1 MFTRLE
7 VPMAENY
14 FIDQTRLNGRVAV
27 VTGAGRGLGKEIAL
41 ALASAGSDIAL
52 MARTES
58 QLEET
63 AREIEACGRK
73 ALVIPIDVAKSEE
86 VDHAIER
93 VTQNLGP
100 VDILVNNAG
109 ITEQKPLVK
118 ITDED
123 WHRVMGINLD
133 GPFFLCRAV
142 GRRMIER
149 KKGKIINIGSVLGLV
164 GYKRFA
170 SYSTSKGALLQFTRS
185 LALEWAKYGINV
197 NAIALGWFLTEMNA
211 EAMSDEKIRDVHVS
225 RIPLG
230 RLGHTKEIGPL
241 VIYLASPASDFMTGS
256 VIVLDGGEL
265 VNW

>member
-1 MFTRLE
+1 
-7 VPMAENY
+7 MAENTY
-14 FIDQTRLNGRVAV
+14 MNQMRLNGKVAV

-41 ALASAGSDIAL
+41 ALASAGANIGI
-52 MARTES
+52 MARTAS

-63 AREIEACGRK
+63 AHEIEVSGRK
-73 ALVIPIDVAKSEE
+73 AVVIPIDVAKSKE
-86 VDHAIER
+86 VDSAIEH
-93 VTQNLGP
+93 VTQKIGP

-109 ITEQKPLVK
+109 ITEQKPLVQM
-118 ITDED
+118 TDED

-142 GRRMIER
+142 GRQMIER
-149 KKGKIINIGSVLGLV
+149 KKGKIINIGSVLGMV

-170 SYSTSKGALLQFTRS
+170 SYSTSKGALLQLTRT
-185 LALEWAKYGINV
+185 LALEWAKYSINV

-211 EAMSDEKIRDVHVS
+211 EAMSDDKIKEIHVS

-230 RLGHTKEIGPL
+230 RLGHTREIGPL

-256 VIVLDGGEL
+256 VIVMDGGEL

>member
-1 MFTRLE
+1 
-7 VPMAENY
+7 MAENNY
-14 FIDQTRLNGRVAV
+14 INQMRLDGKVAV

-41 ALASAGSDIAL
+41 ALASAGADIGI

-73 ALVIPIDVAKSEE
+73 AVVLPIDVAKSEE
-86 VDHAIER
+86 VDHAIET
-93 VTQNLGP
+93 VAKNLGP

-109 ITEQKPLVK
+109 ITEQQPLVQM
-118 ITDED
+118 TDED

-133 GPFFLCRAV
+133 GPFYLCRAV
-142 GRRMIER
+142 GRQMTER
-149 KKGKIINIGSVLGLV
+149 KEGKIINIGSVLGMV

-170 SYSTSKGALLQFTRS
+170 SYSTSKGALLQFTRT
-185 LALEWAKYGINV
+185 LALEWAQYGINV

-211 EAMSDEKIRDVHVS
+211 EAMSDEKVKEIHVS
-225 RIPLG
+225 RIPIG
-230 RLGHTKEIGPL
+230 RLGQTHEIGPL
-241 VIYLASPASDFMTGS
+241 AIYLASPASDFMTGS
-256 VIVLDGGEL
+256 VIVMDGGEL

>member
-1 MFTRLE
+1 M
-7 VPMAENY
+7 
-14 FIDQTRLNGRVAV
+14 RLNGKVAV

-41 ALASAGSDIAL
+41 SLASAGANIGI
-52 MARTES
+52 MARTKS
-58 QLEET
+58 QIEET
-63 AREIEACGRK
+63 AREIEAYGRK

-86 VDHAIER
+86 VDHAIEH

-100 VDILVNNAG
+100 VDIIVNNAG
-109 ITEQKPLVK
+109 ITKQKPLIQ

-142 GRRMIER
+142 GKQMIMR
-149 KKGKIINIGSVLGLV
+149 KKGKIINIGSVLGTV

-170 SYSTSKGALLQFTRS
+170 SYSTSKGALLQFTRT
-185 LALEWAKYGINV
+185 LALEWAKYSINV

-211 EAMSDEKIRDVHVS
+211 EAMADNKIKEAHIS
-225 RIPLG
+225 RIPLR
-230 RLGHTKEIGPL
+230 RLGHTHEIGPL
-241 VIYLASPASDFMTGS
+241 VIYLASRASDFMTGS
-256 VIVLDGGEL
+256 VIVMDGGEL

>member
-1 MFTRLE
+1 MGE
-7 VPMAENY
+7 DN
-14 FIDQTRLNGRVAV
+14 FIDQMRLDSKVAV

-41 ALASAGSDIAL
+41 ALASAGANIGL
-52 MARTES
+52 MARTMS

-63 AREIEACGRK
+63 AREIEDYGRK
-73 ALVIPIDVAKSEE
+73 AVVIPLDVAKSEE
-86 VDHAIER
+86 VDHAIEN

-109 ITEQKPLVK
+109 ITEQKPLVQ

-123 WHRVMGINLD
+123 WHRVMRINLD

-142 GRRMIER
+142 GKQMIER
-149 KKGKIINIGSVLGLV
+149 KKGKIINIGSVLGMV

-170 SYSTSKGALLQFTRS
+170 SYSTSKGALLQFTRT

-197 NAIALGWFLTEMNA
+197 NAIALGWFLTDMNA
-211 EAMSDEKIRDVHVS
+211 EAMSDEQIKEAHVS

-230 RLGHTKEIGPL
+230 RLGRTREIGPL
-241 VIYLASPASDFMTGS
+241 VIYLASQASDFMTGS
-256 VIVLDGGEL
+256 VIVMDGGEM

>member
-1 MFTRLE
+1 MG
-7 VPMAENY
+7 ENN
-14 FIDQTRLNGRVAV
+14 FINQMRLNGQVAV
-27 VTGAGRGLGKEIAL
+27 VTGAGRGLGKAIAL
-41 ALASAGSDIAL
+41 ALASAGADIGL

-63 AREIEACGRK
+63 AREIEAYDRK
-73 ALVIPIDVAKSEE
+73 TLVVPIDVAKSEE
-86 VDHAIER
+86 VDHAIEH
-93 VTQNLGP
+93 VTQDLGP

-118 ITDED
+118 MSDED
-123 WHRVMGINLD
+123 WHRVIGINLD

-142 GRRMIER
+142 GKQMIER
-149 KKGKIINIGSVLGLV
+149 KKGKIINIGSVLGMV

-170 SYSTSKGALLQFTRS
+170 SYSTSKGALLQFTRT

-211 EAMSDEKIRDVHVS
+211 EAMSDEKIKEVHVS

-230 RLGHTKEIGPL
+230 RLGHTHEIGPL

-256 VIVLDGGEL
+256 VIVMDGGEM

>member
-1 MFTRLE
+1 ME
-7 VPMAENY
+7 ENY
-14 FIDQTRLNGRVAV
+14 FIDQTRLNSQVAV

-41 ALASAGSDIAL
+41 ALASAGADIGM
-52 MARTES
+52 MARTKS

-63 AREIEACGRK
+63 AREIQAYGRK

-86 VDHAIER
+86 VDHAIEH

-118 ITDED
+118 MSDED
-123 WHRVMGINLD
+123 WHRVMGINID

-142 GRRMIER
+142 GRGMIER
-149 KKGKIINIGSVLGLV
+149 KKGKIINIGSVLGMV

-170 SYSTSKGALLQFTRS
+170 SYSTSKGALLQFTRT
-185 LALEWAKYGINV
+185 LALEWAKYNINV

-211 EAMSDEKIRDVHVS
+211 EAMSDEKIREAHVS
-225 RIPLG
+225 RIPLR
-230 RLGHTKEIGPL
+230 RLGHTREIGPL
-241 VIYLASPASDFMTGS
+241 AIYLASPASDFMTGS
-256 VIVLDGGEL
+256 VIVMDGGEL

>member
-1 MFTRLE
+1 MG
-7 VPMAENY
+7 ENN
-14 FIDQTRLNGRVAV
+14 FINQMRLNGQVAV

-41 ALASAGSDIAL
+41 ALSSAGADIGI
-52 MARTES
+52 MARTKS

-63 AREIEACGRK
+63 AREIEAYGRK
-73 ALVIPIDVAKSEE
+73 ALVIPIDVAKSAE
-86 VDHAIER
+86 VDHAIEH

-118 ITDED
+118 MSDED
-123 WHRVMGINLD
+123 WHRVMGINID

-142 GRRMIER
+142 GRQMIAR
-149 KKGKIINIGSVLGLV
+149 KKGKIINIGSVLGMV

-185 LALEWAKYGINV
+185 LALEWAKYSINV

-211 EAMSDEKIRDVHVS
+211 AAMSDEKIREAHVS

-230 RLGHTKEIGPL
+230 RLGHTREIGPL

-256 VIVLDGGEL
+256 VIVMDGGEL

>member
-1 MFTRLE
+1 MG
-7 VPMAENY
+7 ENY
-14 FIDQTRLNGRVAV
+14 FIDQTRLNSQVAV

-41 ALASAGSDIAL
+41 ALASAGADIGM
-52 MARTES
+52 MARTKS

-63 AREIEACGRK
+63 AREIQAYGRK

-86 VDHAIER
+86 VDHAIEH

-118 ITDED
+118 MSDED
-123 WHRVMGINLD
+123 WHRVMGINID

-142 GRRMIER
+142 GRGMIER
-149 KKGKIINIGSVLGLV
+149 KKGKIINIGSVLGMV

-170 SYSTSKGALLQFTRS
+170 SYSTSKGALLQFTRT
-185 LALEWAKYGINV
+185 LALEWAKYNINV

-211 EAMSDEKIRDVHVS
+211 EAMSDEKIRETHVS

-230 RLGHTKEIGPL
+230 RLGHAREIGPL
-241 VIYLASPASDFMTGS
+241 AIYLASPASDFMTGS
-256 VIVLDGGEL
+256 VIVMDGGEL